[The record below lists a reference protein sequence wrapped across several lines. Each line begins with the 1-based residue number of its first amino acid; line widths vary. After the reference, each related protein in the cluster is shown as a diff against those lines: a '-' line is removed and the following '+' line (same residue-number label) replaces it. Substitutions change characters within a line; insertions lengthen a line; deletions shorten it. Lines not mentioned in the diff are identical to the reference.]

1 MIQSVRVLCAA
12 GLLGLAGGCR
22 GADPM
27 LAWQRS
33 LEAYVTENGN
43 GDPDV
48 LRTLDDRPSQGEFGL
63 TAARKSGFPFV
74 APQRTDVNG
83 LLLGHRRIAGRYWF
97 LFLVGAVEYRG
108 TFVNFPVDDPR
119 LQDLRIAAF
128 SGEGGLFHWLMS
140 GEDTE
145 AIQRYERLQIQAWRR
160 SHPSRAQATM
170 APTTFPTAGDILR
183 LTVMPE
189 GVTVVDEHSGA
200 RWVLSM
206 ETPAGVT
213 DSERTAEP

>member
-1 MIQSVRVLCAA
+1 MIRSVCVPCAA
-12 GLLGLAGGCR
+12 GLLALAGGCR
-22 GADPM
+22 GVDPM

-33 LEAYVTENGN
+33 LEAYVNEHGN
-43 GDPDV
+43 GDPNV
-48 LRTLDDRPSQGEFGL
+48 LRTLGDRPSQGEFGL
-63 TAARKSGFPFV
+63 TAARTSGFPFV
-74 APQRTDVNG
+74 APQRTDVTG

-97 LFLVGAVEYRG
+97 LFLVGAVQYRG
-108 TFVNFPVDDPR
+108 SFVNFPLDDPR

-140 GEDTE
+140 GEDIETL
-145 AIQRYERLQIQAWRR
+145 QLYEHLQLQAWRR
-160 SHPSRAQATM
+160 SHPSRAQATR
-170 APTTFPTAGDILR
+170 APTTFPTARDILR

-206 ETPAGVT
+206 EKTVQDRPDTVGP
-213 DSERTAEP
+213 DG

>member
-1 MIQSVRVLCAA
+1 MNQSVRVLCAA
-12 GLLGLAGGCR
+12 GLLALACSCQGVG
-22 GADPM
+22 PM

-33 LEAYVTENGN
+33 LEAYVTEHGN

-48 LRTLDDRPSQGEFGL
+48 LRTLGDRPSQGDFGL
-63 TAARKSGFPFV
+63 TAARTSGFPFI
-74 APQRTDVNG
+74 APQRTDVTG

-108 TFVNFPVDDPR
+108 WFVDFPLDDPR

-128 SGEGGLFHWLMS
+128 SGEQGLFDWVMS

-145 AIQRYERLQIQAWRR
+145 ALQRYQRLQLQAWRR
-160 SHPSRAQATM
+160 SHPSRAQATR

-183 LTVMPE
+183 LTVVPE

-200 RWVLSM
+200 RWVLSIK
-206 ETPAGVT
+206 TPAGIT
-213 DSERTAEP
+213 DSERTAQP

>member
-1 MIQSVRVLCAA
+1 
-12 GLLGLAGGCR
+12 
-22 GADPM
+22 M

-33 LEAYVTENGN
+33 LEAYVTEHGN

-48 LRTLDDRPSQGEFGL
+48 LRTLGDRPSQGEFGL

-74 APQRTDVNG
+74 APQRTDVTG

-108 TFVNFPVDDPR
+108 SFVNFPLDDPR

-145 AIQRYERLQIQAWRR
+145 ALQRYERLQLQAWRR
-160 SHPSRAQATM
+160 SHPSRAQATR

-206 ETPAGVT
+206 EETGTISWAP
-213 DSERTAEP
+213 

>member
-1 MIQSVRVLCAA
+1 MIQSARVLCAA
-12 GLLGLAGGCR
+12 GLLALAGGCR
-22 GADPM
+22 GVDPI

-33 LEAYVTENGN
+33 LEAYVAEQGN
-43 GDPDV
+43 GDPNV
-48 LRTLDDRPSQGEFGL
+48 LRTLGDRPSQGEFDPI
-63 TAARKSGFPFV
+63 AARKSGFPFV
-74 APQRTDVNG
+74 APQRTDVTG
-83 LLLGHRRIAGRYWF
+83 LLLGHRRIAGQYWF

-108 TFVNFPVDDPR
+108 LFVDFPLDDPR

-145 AIQRYERLQIQAWRR
+145 ALQRYERLQLQAWRR
-160 SHPSRAQATM
+160 SHPSRAQATQ

-200 RWVLSM
+200 RWSLTIV
-206 ETPAGVT
+206 
-213 DSERTAEP
+213 ERAQDQ